1 MKNIQLE
8 PQKIEDLISEA
19 YNLAKQQ
26 LGTLQQY
33 MVENKVS
40 KLFTFNVQETA
51 EEDMQTGCDEFYSLP
66 VFTSV
71 DKHSN
76 YDEFA
81 VISVGLSHNGELQLN
96 GVPKTEGASFRT
108 LTGIEDIIMCTS
120 ISDIA
125 DILMLVGEN
134 N

>member
-19 YNLAKQQ
+19 YKLAEKQ
-26 LGTLQQY
+26 LKTLQQY

-40 KLFTFNVQETA
+40 KLFTFNVNEIA
-51 EEDMQTGCDEFYSLP
+51 EEDMQTGCDDFYLLP

-71 DKHSN
+71 DKYSN

-81 VISVGLSHNGELQLN
+81 VVSVGLSAKGELQLN
-96 GVPKTEGASFRT
+96 GEPKTEGANYRV
-108 LTGIEDIIMCTS
+108 LTGIDNIIMCTS
-120 ISDIA
+120 VSDIA
-125 DILMLVGEN
+125 DILMLVREN